1 MATVSSHRPPAG
13 QAARRRARRP
23 TAATAA
29 LFKRYGTTPDWV
41 QGVDDLRGDS
51 PYSGRIKESVE
62 AWMKQV
68 CPDGKLTPEYLAL
81 VTE

>member
-1 MATVSSHRPPAG
+1 MTAPRRG
-13 QAARRRARRP
+13 QASAEQSRR
-23 TAATAA
+23 
-29 LFKRYGTTPDWV
+29 V
-41 QGVDDLRGDS
+41 SVDDLRGDS

-62 AWMKQV
+62 ARMKQV